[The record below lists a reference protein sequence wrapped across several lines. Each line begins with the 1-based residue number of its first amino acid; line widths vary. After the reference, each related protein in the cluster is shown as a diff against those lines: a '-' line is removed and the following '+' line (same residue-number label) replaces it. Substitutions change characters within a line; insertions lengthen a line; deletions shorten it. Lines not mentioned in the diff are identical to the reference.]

1 MARWRSDSSYG
12 SLSRRGMLEGM
23 SRTLIR
29 RLRIVP
35 VLLAAWVT
43 SASATVTVTPASP
56 TPADTIRVQVDD
68 GFPTGRQ
75 WTVVST
81 SCREAAP
88 DSLVITTT
96 LQYCNGLPGCFG
108 TANPTAFRVTCP
120 FPPRPAGIYR
130 AVYVE
135 RYLNPNDPRPADLQY
150 DPTPRTVRFE
160 VTAPTAMRRRA
171 WGRVKALYR

>member
-1 MARWRSDSSYG
+1 MARALVRP
-12 SLSRRGMLEGM
+12 LL
-23 SRTLIR
+23 LV
-29 RLRIVP
+29 L

-43 SASATVTVTPASP
+43 TSSATVTVTPVSP

-96 LQYCNGLPGCFG
+96 LQYCNGLPGCAG
-108 TANPTAFRVTCP
+108 TANPTAFRVACA
-120 FPPRPAGIYR
+120 FPPRPVGTYR

-135 RYLNPNDPRPADLQY
+135 RYLNPVDPRPADLQY
-150 DPTPRTVRFE
+150 DPTPRTVVFE
-160 VTAPTAMRRRA
+160 VTSPTPVLRRA
-171 WGRVKALYR
+171 WSRLKALYR